1 MKLHLNVYAIVIIFI
16 AMSNIFVK
24 KNDTWVSE
32 EVRNIGKLEE
42 IRVVKRTS
50 GGAISE
56 IVLKGTDAE
65 ILVKNELNI
74 RYLLCPRNNPITL
87 LKGDTTTFYILPS
100 SYCIFDKTEN
110 GYLITGGGYGHGIG
124 MSQNAVSN
132 MVQTGMTYD
141 EILKF
146 FYEGS
151 EIINVYE

>member
-1 MKLHLNVYAIVIIFI
+1 MY
-16 AMSNIFVK
+16 
-24 KNDTWVSE
+24 
-32 EVRNIGKLEE
+32 
-42 IRVVKRTS
+42 
-50 GGAISE
+50 
-56 IVLKGTDAE
+56 
-65 ILVKNELNI
+65 
-74 RYLLCPRNNPITL
+74 
-87 LKGDTTTFYILPS
+87 
-100 SYCIFDKTEN
+100 FDKTEN